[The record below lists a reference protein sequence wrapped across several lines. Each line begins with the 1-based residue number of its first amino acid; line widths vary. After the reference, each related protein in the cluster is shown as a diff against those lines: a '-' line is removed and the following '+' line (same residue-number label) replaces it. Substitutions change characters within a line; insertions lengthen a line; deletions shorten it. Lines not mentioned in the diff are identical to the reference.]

1 MFELMI
7 FRTSRLVGYVF
18 SLPGGYPNATIKC
31 SRHLG
36 LAMEKTA
43 TGRETVTTTTT
54 TPPAAP
60 PPPAAAAILLT
71 ASSSTTSSSGC
82 SR

>member
-54 TPPAAP
+54 PPAAP
-60 PPPAAAAILLT
+60 PPPAAILLT